1 MLKFTRIIF
10 LTVFVLAMS
19 APSLFAAGER
29 APEIDPS
36 LAPSAI
42 AIISGGLLI
51 LKSKI
56 KRK

>member
-1 MLKFTRIIF
+1 MLNLTRIIF

-19 APSLFAAGER
+19 ASSLFAEGGR
-29 APEIDPS
+29 VPEIDPS